1 MRKKL
6 AVSLG
11 NAQSGRV
18 ATEAL
23 NVDFMT
29 SIPISPHTIFMTL
42 CSSLQFIP
50 VFSCST
56 IIFFY
61 LVPFLS
67 FPLPGTLV
75 AMGTMM
81 LILRVEFREA
91 HKHRGEAI

>member
-1 MRKKL
+1 MQRKL
-6 AVSLG
+6 AVNLG

-23 NVDFMT
+23 NADFIT
-29 SIPISPHTIFMTL
+29 SIPISSPTVFMTL
-42 CSSLQFIP
+42 CLQLIP

-56 IIFFY
+56 IIFY

-91 HKHRGEAI
+91 HKHRGKAI